1 VSDSEKARRRK
12 VPLPSKGETALAVGK
27 AALSFIPL
35 AGAPASELL
44 GLIVTPILARRK
56 EDIFES
62 TGRGITALEE
72 RFEGFRR
79 EQLAEN
85 EAFATTATRAVWSA
99 LRTHQREKLKA
110 LRNIVL
116 NAALPGAPDDDL
128 QLMFLDAIDVLT
140 GWHLR
145 LLDYFNDP
153 KGWIEK
159 KGMSLGRY
167 AMASPSTVL
176 EDAIPELKDRR
187 DFYDRLYIDLGQR
200 GFLPPGTNVLHG
212 MTSTPG
218 LVASHTTPLGKQ
230 FVRFITAP
238 IEGLDT
244 DGD

>member
-1 VSDSEKARRRK
+1 VSNPEKARRRK
-12 VPLPSKGETALAVGK
+12 VPLPSRGETALAVGK
-27 AALSFIPL
+27 AALSIIPL
-35 AGAPASELL
+35 AGAPAAELL
-44 GLIVTPILARRK
+44 GLIVTPILDQRR
-56 EDIFES
+56 EDFLAS
-62 TGRGITALEE
+62 VGRGIIALEE

-79 EQLAEN
+79 EQLAKN
-85 EAFATTATRAVWSA
+85 EAFATTAAHAVWSA

-140 GWHLR
+140 GWHLQ
-145 LLDYFNDP
+145 LLEYFNDP

-159 KGMSLGRY
+159 RGMSLGRY

-176 EDAIPELKDRR
+176 EDVMPELKDKR
-187 DFYDRLYIDLGQR
+187 DFYDRLYMDLGQR

-212 MTSTPG
+212 MTSTSG

-238 IEGLDT
+238 IEGLDN